1 MGEQD
6 KNQAQGN
13 NVQPEKQEKN
23 KDLIKNMKNK
33 RVRKYALIALVCAI
47 AVATVVGLSI
57 ENRDAKIEDG
67 QGNLVIGTGED
78 VYDKADAE
86 ADGSDEASDSDEDK
100 SAEEDKGAGKS
111 DKSDKDKKDN
121 NKQTAADLKFTE
133 EEKDKLSSE
142 DIKVDNT
149 DDPTASN
156 AGNVALKPKNPEPVT
171 VTLEIRCDTIS
182 NNMDRLENPAIE
194 DYIPENGVILEKT
207 TYKGTT
213 DNTVFDALNTLCRNN
228 DIQLEFNYTP
238 IYAAYYI
245 EGINYL
251 YEFDGGPQ
259 SGWMYKVNDWF
270 PNYGCSSYYL
280 KDGDTIVWCY
290 TCEGLGTDVGAEEW
304 MGYQ

>member
-1 MGEQD
+1 MIDNKEKRQEQSAALL
-6 KNQAQGN
+6 KKM
-13 NVQPEKQEKN
+13 KQ
-23 KDLIKNMKNK
+23 K
-33 RVRKYALIALVCAI
+33 RVRKYALIALVCVI
-47 AVATVVGLSI
+47 AVSTAVGLSI
-57 ENRDAKIEDG
+57 ENRDAKLEDG
-67 QGNLVIGTGED
+67 QGNLIVGTGED
-78 VYDKADAE
+78 VYENQKKPTDVKE
-86 ADGSDEASDSDEDK
+86 ETGDESDSSGADK
-100 SAEEDKGAGKS
+100 QDGDKG
-111 DKSDKDKKDN
+111 DKK
-121 NKQTAADLKFTE
+121 TAAELKFTE
-133 EEKDKLSSE
+133 EEKEKLSSG
-142 DIKVDNT
+142 DIKVDNS

-156 AGNVALKPKNPEPVT
+156 AGNAALKPKVPEPVT
-171 VTLEIRCDTIS
+171 VTLEIRCDTLS
-182 NNMDRLENPAIE
+182 NDMDRLENPAIE
-194 DYIPENGVILEKT
+194 EYIPKDGVILERT

-238 IYAAYYI
+238 IYASYYI

-290 TCEGLGTDVGAEEW
+290 TCEGLGIDVGAEEW

>member
-1 MGEQD
+1 MKGGYMEEQG
-6 KNQAQGN
+6 K
-13 NVQPEKQEKN
+13 KQTNEQT
-23 KDLIKNMKNK
+23 KDLVKNMKNK
-33 RVRKYALIALVCAI
+33 RIRKYALTALVCVI
-47 AVATVVGLSI
+47 AVAAVVGLSI
-57 ENRDAKIEDG
+57 EDRDAKIEDG
-67 QGNLVIGTGED
+67 QGNLIIGTGED
-78 VYDKADAE
+78 VYDNPQT
-86 ADGSDEASDSDEDK
+86 DEDLQDEDADK
-100 SAEEDKGAGKS
+100 SENDSKDVDDS
-111 DKSDKDKKDN
+111 DKSDKKDGNKGDKK
-121 NKQTAADLKFTE
+121 TAADLKFTE
-133 EEKDKLSSE
+133 EEKEKLSSE
-142 DIKVDNT
+142 DIKVDNS

-156 AGNVALKPKNPEPVT
+156 AGNAALKPKEPEPVT
-171 VTLEIRCDTIS
+171 VTLEIRCDTLS
-182 NNMDRLENPAIE
+182 NDMSKLENPAIE
-194 DYIPENGVILEKT
+194 EYIPKDGVILEKT

-238 IYAAYYI
+238 IYASYYI

-304 MGYQ
+304 MG

>member
-1 MGEQD
+1 MKGGYMEDQGKKQTNEQT
-6 KNQAQGN
+6 KAL
-13 NVQPEKQEKN
+13 V
-23 KDLIKNMKNK
+23 KNMRNK
-33 RVRKYALIALVCAI
+33 RIRKYALTALVCVI
-47 AVATVVGLSI
+47 AVAAVVGLSI
-57 ENRDAKIEDG
+57 EDRDAKIEDG
-67 QGNLVIGTGED
+67 QGNLIIGTGED
-78 VYDKADAE
+78 VYDNPQT
-86 ADGSDEASDSDEDK
+86 DEDLQDDAADK
-100 SAEEDKGAGKS
+100 SEDDGKAADDS
-111 DKSDKDKKDN
+111 DKSDKKDGDKDDKK
-121 NKQTAADLKFTE
+121 TAADLKFTE
-133 EEKDKLSSE
+133 EEKEKLSAE
-142 DIKVDNT
+142 DIKVDNS

-156 AGNVALKPKNPEPVT
+156 AGNIALKPKEPEPVT
-171 VTLEIRCDTIS
+171 VTLEIRCDTLS
-182 NNMDRLENPAIE
+182 NDMSKLENPAIE
-194 DYIPENGVILEKT
+194 EYIPTDGVILEKT

-238 IYAAYYI
+238 IYASYYI
-245 EGINYL
+245 EGINYM

>member
-1 MGEQD
+1 MKGGYMEDQGKKQTNEQT
-6 KNQAQGN
+6 
-13 NVQPEKQEKN
+13 
-23 KDLIKNMKNK
+23 KDLVKNMRNK
-33 RVRKYALIALVCAI
+33 RIRKYALTALVCVI
-47 AVATVVGLSI
+47 AVAAAVGLSI
-57 ENRDAKIEDG
+57 EDRDAKIEDG
-67 QGNLVIGTGED
+67 QGNLIIGTGED
-78 VYDKADAE
+78 VYDNPQTDEDLQDEDADKSEDDGKA
-86 ADGSDEASDSDEDK
+86 ADDSDK
-100 SAEEDKGAGKS
+100 N
-111 DKSDKDKKDN
+111 DKKDGD
-121 NKQTAADLKFTE
+121 KGDKKTAADLKFTE
-133 EEKDKLSSE
+133 EEKEKLSAE
-142 DIKVDNT
+142 DIKVDNS

-156 AGNVALKPKNPEPVT
+156 AGNAALKPKEPEPVT
-171 VTLEIRCDTIS
+171 VTLEIRCDTLS
-182 NNMDRLENPAIE
+182 NDMSKLENPAIE
-194 DYIPENGVILEKT
+194 EYIPRDGVILEKT

-238 IYAAYYI
+238 IYASYYI

>member
-1 MGEQD
+1 MKGGYMEEQG
-6 KNQAQGN
+6 K
-13 NVQPEKQEKN
+13 KQTNEQT
-23 KDLIKNMKNK
+23 KDLVKNMRNK
-33 RVRKYALIALVCAI
+33 RLRKYALTALVCVI
-47 AVATVVGLSI
+47 AVAAVVGLSI
-57 ENRDAKIEDG
+57 EDRDAKIEDG
-67 QGNLVIGTGED
+67 QGNLIIGTGED
-78 VYDKADAE
+78 VYDNPQT
-86 ADGSDEASDSDEDK
+86 DEDLQDEDADK
-100 SAEEDKGAGKS
+100 SEDDGKAADDS
-111 DKSDKDKKDN
+111 DKSDKKDGDKDDKK
-121 NKQTAADLKFTE
+121 TAADLKFTE
-133 EEKDKLSSE
+133 EEKEKLSAE
-142 DIKVDNT
+142 DIKVDNS

-156 AGNVALKPKNPEPVT
+156 AGNVALKPKEPEPVT
-171 VTLEIRCDTIS
+171 VTLEIRCDTLS
-182 NNMDRLENPAIE
+182 NDMSKLENPAIE
-194 DYIPENGVILEKT
+194 EYIPTDGVILEKT

-238 IYAAYYI
+238 IYASYYI

>member
-1 MGEQD
+1 MEDQGKKQTNEQT
-6 KNQAQGN
+6 
-13 NVQPEKQEKN
+13 
-23 KDLIKNMKNK
+23 KDLVKNMRNK
-33 RVRKYALIALVCAI
+33 RIRKYALTALVCVI
-47 AVATVVGLSI
+47 AVAAVVGLSI
-57 ENRDAKIEDG
+57 EDRDAKIEDG
-67 QGNLVIGTGED
+67 QGNLIIGTGED
-78 VYDKADAE
+78 VYDNPQTDEDLQDEDTDKSEDDGKDAD
-86 ADGSDEASDSDEDK
+86 DSDK
-100 SAEEDKGAGKS
+100 N
-111 DKSDKDKKDN
+111 DKKDGD
-121 NKQTAADLKFTE
+121 KGDKKTAADLKFTE
-133 EEKDKLSSE
+133 EEKEKLSAE
-142 DIKVDNT
+142 DIKVDNS

-156 AGNVALKPKNPEPVT
+156 AGNAALKPKEPEPVT
-171 VTLEIRCDTIS
+171 VTLEIRCDTLS
-182 NNMDRLENPAIE
+182 NDMSKLENPAIE
-194 DYIPENGVILEKT
+194 EYIPKDGVILEKT

-238 IYAAYYI
+238 IYASYYI

-259 SGWMYKVNDWF
+259 SGWMYKVNEWF

>member
-1 MGEQD
+1 MEKQD
-6 KNQAQGN
+6 KNQVQSD

-23 KDLIKNMKNK
+23 KELIKNMKNK
-33 RVRKYALIALVCAI
+33 RIRKYALITLVCAI
-47 AVATVVGLSI
+47 AVAAAVGLSI

-78 VYDKADAE
+78 VYENANTQTD
-86 ADGSDEASDSDEDK
+86 DSDEISDGDEDESLDDDKDAEGKDK
-100 SAEEDKGAGKS
+100 S
-111 DKSDKDKKDN
+111 DKKDN
-121 NKQTAADLKFTE
+121 NKQTAADLSFTE
-133 EEKDKLSSE
+133 KEKEKLSSE

-156 AGNVALKPKNPEPVT
+156 AGNAALKPKNPEPVT
-171 VTLEIRCDTIS
+171 VTLEIRCDTLS
-182 NNMDRLENPAIE
+182 NNPDKLENPAIE
-194 DYIPENGVILEKT
+194 DYIPDNGVILEKT

-238 IYAAYYI
+238 IYASYYI

-251 YEFDGGPQ
+251 YEFDAGPQ

-290 TCEGLGTDVGAEEW
+290 TCDGLGTDVGAEEW

>member
-1 MGEQD
+1 MKGGYMEDQGKKQTNEQT
-6 KNQAQGN
+6 KAL
-13 NVQPEKQEKN
+13 V
-23 KDLIKNMKNK
+23 KNMRNK
-33 RVRKYALIALVCAI
+33 RIRKYALTALVCVI
-47 AVATVVGLSI
+47 AVAAVVGLSI
-57 ENRDAKIEDG
+57 EDRDAKIEDG
-67 QGNLVIGTGED
+67 QGNLIIGTGED
-78 VYDKADAE
+78 VYDNPQT
-86 ADGSDEASDSDEDK
+86 DEDLQDDAADK
-100 SAEEDKGAGKS
+100 SEDDGKAADDS
-111 DKSDKDKKDN
+111 DKSDKKDGDKDDKK
-121 NKQTAADLKFTE
+121 TAADLKFTE
-133 EEKDKLSSE
+133 EEKEKLSAE
-142 DIKVDNT
+142 DIKVDNS

-156 AGNVALKPKNPEPVT
+156 AGNVALKPKEPEPVT
-171 VTLEIRCDTIS
+171 VTLEIRCDTLS
-182 NNMDRLENPAIE
+182 NDMSKLENPAIE
-194 DYIPENGVILEKT
+194 EYIPTDGVILEKT

-238 IYAAYYI
+238 IYASYYI